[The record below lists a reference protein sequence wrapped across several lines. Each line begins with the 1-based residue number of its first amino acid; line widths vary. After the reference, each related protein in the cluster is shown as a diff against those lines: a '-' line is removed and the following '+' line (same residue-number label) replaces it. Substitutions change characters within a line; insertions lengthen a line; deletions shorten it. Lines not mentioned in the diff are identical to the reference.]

1 MMQIVSLSDAI
12 TLQRGFDLPTS
23 QRRQGKYPVV
33 ASTGITTTH
42 DKFKVKGPG
51 VVIGRSGSIGG
62 GQYVESDFWP
72 LNTTLWVKDFKGN
85 DEKFIYYTLKS
96 LDFSGFNVGAAVPTL
111 NRNHLSALKVRIPDV
126 DEQKKM
132 ADVLGS
138 LDEKIELNRRMNET
152 LEQLGQALFRHYFVD
167 NPEAKNWESGR
178 VSDVVS
184 IYSGFAFK
192 SKDFD
197 INGKYGLVTIKN
209 VQDGS
214 FIKDCTDHLSEPSPD
229 KTPEYVHL
237 KSGDIILSLTGN
249 VGRVC
254 IVVGRDYLLNQRVAK
269 LVSDESQAYVYFLFR
284 SKIMKGRMVGI
295 SKGTAQKN
303 LSPIETGKLKI
314 KIPPTNIMSQF
325 EEIAINLLN
334 MIVSNNE
341 QSQTLTNLRDSL
353 LPKLISGDIE
363 L

>member
-1 MMQIVSLSDAI
+1 MTRVVSLSDAI

-23 QRRQGKYPVV
+23 QRKMGPYPVV
-33 ASTGITTTH
+33 ASAGVASTH
-42 DKFKVKGPG
+42 CEAKVRGPG

-62 GQYVESDFWP
+62 SQYINTDFWP
-72 LNTTLWVKDFKGN
+72 LNTTLWVKSFNGN
-85 DEKFIYYTLKS
+85 HPRFIYYLLKS
-96 LDFSGFNVGAAVPTL
+96 IDFSIFNAGAAVPTL
-111 NRNHLSALKVRIPDV
+111 NRNHLTALKVNIPELDQ
-126 DEQKKM
+126 QKKI
-132 ADVLGS
+132 ANILGS
-138 LDEKIELNRRMNET
+138 LDEKIELNRHMNET

-178 VSDVVS
+178 VSDVVR

-269 LVSDESQAYVYFLFR
+269 LVSDESQA
-284 SKIMKGRMVGI
+284 
-295 SKGTAQKN
+295 
-303 LSPIETGKLKI
+303 
-314 KIPPTNIMSQF
+314 
-325 EEIAINLLN
+325 
-334 MIVSNNE
+334 
-341 QSQTLTNLRDSL
+341 
-353 LPKLISGDIE
+353 
-363 L
+363 